1 MSEMKATYT
10 EQLHSWCVVRSLP
23 GSKPQIV
30 ARFRRRGDAE
40 MHLKVLQRLSP
51 GVAFGIVFDGG
62 GR

>member
-23 GSKPQIV
+23 VSKPQIV

-40 MHLKVLQRLSP
+40 MHLKVVQRLSP
-51 GVAFGIVFDGG
+51 GVVFGIVFDGG